1 MAVGTVTAG
10 LHPAIV
16 PSSVLKM
23 NGATPDFVPVAVV
36 SETTKP
42 DVPLKTTPVGAATV
56 PAALA
61 PGGGIVTTS
70 GAAGGKGIPAPVY
83 SVEKPLPFSE
93 MQNRAGWLWTLPQAF
108 TRCNTVTLATP

>member
-1 MAVGTVTAG
+1 MALWTSTAG

-70 GAAGGKGIPAPVY
+70 GAAGGKGMPAPGY
-83 SVEKPLPFSE
+83 NVETPMPLSE
-93 MQNRAGWLWTLPQAF
+93 IHNRQGWLGPIPPALT
-108 TRCNTVTLATP
+108 